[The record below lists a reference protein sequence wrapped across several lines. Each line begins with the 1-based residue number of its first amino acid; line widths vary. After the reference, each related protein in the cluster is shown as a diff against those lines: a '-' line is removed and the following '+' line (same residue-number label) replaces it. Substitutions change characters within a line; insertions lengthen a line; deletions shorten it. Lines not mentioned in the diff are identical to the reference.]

1 MSRTARLWK
10 GVGALVLG
18 GLLLSGVT
26 ARAAEPPPLTRQL
39 TELGRQA
46 LAQGEPTQARTFFLK
61 ALQIDSNNDEAQRAL
76 SRLARVRRVAFQES
90 DASGATMPAPG
101 PAAAPPAG
109 ASPSPAAADSPD
121 APATPAE
128 PAAPNAAVPPAEEP
142 ILGVPAP
149 AAEGVPTV
157 ERPAQATLEEA
168 SRMAD
173 ILRQQLT
180 SDIRQRQQEAFNLVN
195 SGQPEAALN
204 TLRLAQ
210 TVVRSATD
218 VDEPTRNALD
228 RALQAQILGT
238 VRAEERITQDRAE
251 ALRREA
257 SAEQQLRGLDLLQR
271 NQQTVSTMMVQF
283 DSLMAQGQYNVLY
296 AGGMGDIVAT
306 TAPFYE
312 ARMLAQR
319 ARALAPSHAAP
330 RAGVFVA
337 QTMGFLAQELAY
349 EQLKEFRFML
359 SFQDVDRA
367 AVPFPDT
374 STIEYPDADVW
385 KVLSENRIRRYGKAV
400 DLLDRDPKTKSIL
413 AKLDEPISMSFA
425 NETPL
430 EDVLKYI
437 KSATQGPNDTGIPIY
452 VDPVGLQE
460 AEKTMTSP
468 VTLDLEGVPLKT
480 TLRLLLKQ
488 LGLTYTVKDGL
499 LTITSES
506 SEDQPTE
513 IRVYPVADLAII
525 PLSLMGGGIG
535 GMRGGMGGM
544 GMGGMGMG
552 GMGMGGMG
560 MGGMGMGGMGMGM
573 MSVPPDDPSLFL
585 DSPSGY
591 TEKKSN

>member
-76 SRLARVRRVAFQES
+76 SRLARVRRVAFQEP

-109 ASPSPAAADSPD
+109 ESPSPAAADSPD

-149 AAEGVPTV
+149 AAEGVPAV

-168 SRMAD
+168 SRMMD
-173 ILRQQLT
+173 VLRQQLT
-180 SDIRQRQQEAFNLVN
+180 SDIRQRQQEALNLVN

-251 ALRREA
+251 ALRRAA

-544 GMGGMGMG
+544 G